1 MPTGNMLKPWPL
13 LAGYICLAGG
23 AFALWVPILG
33 LLPLPVLPCAFVARR
48 IAMARQD
55 VVAAEHARWQL
66 RTFWLLFMLLVGL
79 MGLFAAVGIVFSD
92 AAVLDLVEAIG
103 NAYSANQI
111 DVGVVLERF
120 WGIGEIRYFTWAGL
134 FWLTLAQVW
143 PLKRIIQGIW
153 ALFAGCVPTGPGG
166 GVKCLALVVAFAVQG
181 GILAFIL
188 GT

>member
-55 VVAAEHARWQL
+55 TVAAEHARWQL
-66 RTFWLLFMLLVGL
+66 RTFWLLFLLLVTL
-79 MGLFAAVGIVFSD
+79 MGLFAAVGIVFSE
-92 AAVLDLVEAIG
+92 AAVLDLVEGIG
-103 NAYSANQI
+103 DAYSANQI
-111 DVGVVLERF
+111 DMGVVLERF
-120 WGIGEIRYFTWAGL
+120 WAINEIRYFTWAGL

-153 ALFAGCVPTGPGG
+153 ALFAGCVP
-166 GVKCLALVVAFAVQG
+166 QG
-181 GILAFIL
+181 QGAA
-188 GT
+188 